1 MEVHQTLLSEQE
13 QQLNIDAS
21 KNIACDSQC
30 ALVACCCRFFNVKH
44 FQRRKLRLPNARC
57 VTKIVLIL
65 FLCGLVSALGLCIY
79 FDAFNDGEQSRST
92 YCSLLNID
100 CFRMICSFFLHFLR
114 VWCVCVHQSAI
125 VPGWEPTS
133 NRDIRYYI
141 RPNQKTLFINPMGVC
156 NASRPILLLI
166 VVCSAANNFER
177 RLR

>member
-13 QQLNIDAS
+13 QQLNIDSS

-114 VWCVCVHQSAI
+114 AWCVCVCI
-125 VPGWEPTS
+125 
-133 NRDIRYYI
+133 
-141 RPNQKTLFINPMGVC
+141 NQPLCLDG
-156 NASRPILLLI
+156 SRPVTETSATTFDRIKKH
-166 VVCSAANNFER
+166 CSSIRWAFAMPPDPFYY
-177 RLR
+177 

>member
-65 FLCGLVSALGLCIY
+65 LLCGLVSALGLCIY
-79 FDAFNDGEQSRST
+79 FDAFNDGEQSRPT
-92 YCSLLNID
+92 YCSLLNFD
-100 CFRMICSFFLHFLR
+100 CFRMICSFFFSFSSCL
-114 VWCVCVHQSAI
+114 VCVCASISHCA
-125 VPGWEPTS
+125 W
-133 NRDIRYYI
+133 
-141 RPNQKTLFINPMGVC
+141 MG
-156 NASRPILLLI
+156 ADQ
-166 VVCSAANNFER
+166 
-177 RLR
+177 